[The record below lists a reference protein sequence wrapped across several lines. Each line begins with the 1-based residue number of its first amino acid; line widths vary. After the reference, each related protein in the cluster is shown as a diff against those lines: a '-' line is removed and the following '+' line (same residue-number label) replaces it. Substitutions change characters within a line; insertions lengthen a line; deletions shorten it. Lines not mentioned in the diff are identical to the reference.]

1 MVVRAE
7 CSGFSSAA
15 TTFWALVVA
24 AKDAK
29 STMAIAAIAIHRTAS
44 AIGNQ
49 FFSNRMAISSYVPSP
64 RPYATGVTA
73 FQPRFQAEAPML
85 SRSRAMAGANMR
97 PAHTSYPS
105 ALGWNP
111 SGENSSFFFQAE
123 DGIRDYKV
131 TGVQTCALPI

>member
-15 TTFWALVVA
+15 TTFWGLVVA

-49 FFSNRMAISSYVPSP
+49 FFSNRMAISSCVP
-64 RPYATGVTA
+64 
-73 FQPRFQAEAPML
+73 
-85 SRSRAMAGANMR
+85 
-97 PAHTSYPS
+97 YPS
-105 ALGWNP
+105 LTQQ
-111 SGENSSFFFQAE
+111 E
-123 DGIRDYKV
+123 
-131 TGVQTCALPI
+131 